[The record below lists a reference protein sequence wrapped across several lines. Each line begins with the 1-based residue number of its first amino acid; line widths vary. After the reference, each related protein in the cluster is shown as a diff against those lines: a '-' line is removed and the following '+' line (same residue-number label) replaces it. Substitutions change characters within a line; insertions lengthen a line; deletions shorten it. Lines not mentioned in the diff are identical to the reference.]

1 MGKFFN
7 GLITGVVLGIIFA
20 PDRGSETR
28 RRIARTGDD
37 VKHTLTDMFD
47 GAKEGYQTI
56 RNKVDDLTKKN
67 DGDPA
72 YSRNAENSWPPA

>member
-1 MGKFFN
+1 MSKFFT
-7 GLITGVVLGIIFA
+7 GLVTGVVLGIIFA

-28 RRIARTGDD
+28 RRISRTSDD
-37 VKHTLTDMFD
+37 VKHKLNDMFD

-56 RNKVDDLTKKN
+56 KHKVENFTKKN
-67 DGDPA
+67 DDPA